1 MKLSVSLSSTTL
13 FTVLL
18 VWCSAAQS
26 QDWRDFRCTI
36 SAVISAPKL
45 PAAQQAFLNSTYVG
59 REFTVERQ
67 SGQMAGAL
75 KVLSPV
81 APQIIDR
88 GDKDNG
94 FKMVATMRREQG
106 AGSGTAIYSLAI
118 NTFDAAPEKPFL
130 FTNNA
135 TAYIGTCLLF

>member
-1 MKLSVSLSSTTL
+1 MKLLDSLPSTACL
-13 FTVLL
+13 AVLL
-18 VWCSAAQS
+18 AWCSVAQS
-26 QDWRDFRCTI
+26 QDWQDFKCTI

-45 PAAQQAFLNSTYVG
+45 PPAQEAFLNSTYVG
-59 REFTVERQ
+59 KEFTVERQ
-67 SGQMAGAL
+67 SGRMAGAL

-81 APQIIDR
+81 APQVIDP

-106 AGSGTAIYSLAI
+106 AGHGTAIYSLAI
-118 NTFDAAPEKPFL
+118 NTFDDAPAKPFL

-135 TAYIGTCLLF
+135 TAYVGTCLPF